1 MGWGDMLKA
10 GLALCAAVAI
20 CGCAASTLPAVLTPP
35 EVAMKMDDEKCRG
48 MGAEP
53 GSQNY
58 FDCRMTLDQQR
69 TADKISYRRGLAGG
83 IADAAASMNATVASN
98 NANMVRFAPPPSMT
112 GPAPQQPV
120 RCITRPGIGDQMVT
134 DCR

>member
-1 MGWGDMLKA
+1 MR
-10 GLALCAAVAI
+10 AVWPLLILPTIA
-20 CGCAASTLPAVLTPP
+20 GCAASTLPAVLTPP

-58 FDCRMTLDQQR
+58 FDCRMALDQQR
-69 TADKISYRRGLAGG
+69 AADKIAYRRGVAQGF
-83 IADAAASMNATVASN
+83 SEMNASV
-98 NANMVRFAPPPSMT
+98 ANMRTPAYTPVQTAPY
-112 GPAPQQPV
+112 PQQQL
-120 RCITRPGIGDQMVT
+120 RCITRPGIGDQVIT